1 MCISSND
8 IFEKLGSKQSK
19 MNRKANR
26 FQNLHPIKKLE
37 HSPWGVFGDTYAEK
51 LDSEIRT
58 MLPIVQKA
66 YSIELG
72 KLTPA
77 GNKCP
82 LFAWALLFTYDIG
95 FAFV

>member
-1 MCISSND
+1 
-8 IFEKLGSKQSK
+8 

-26 FQNLHPIKKLE
+26 FQNFHPIKKPE
-37 HSPWGVFGDTYAEK
+37 HSPCRVFEGTYAEK
-51 LDSEIRT
+51 FDSETRT
-58 MLPIVQKA
+58 ILPIIQKA

-82 LFAWALLFTYDIG
+82 LFARALLLTNDIG